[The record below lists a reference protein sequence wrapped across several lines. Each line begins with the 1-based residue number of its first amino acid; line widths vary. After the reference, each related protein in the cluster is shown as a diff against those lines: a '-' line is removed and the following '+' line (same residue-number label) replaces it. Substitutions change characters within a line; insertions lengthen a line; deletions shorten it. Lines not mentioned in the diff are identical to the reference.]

1 MPPQSA
7 ILLITGGG
15 YTELPCPT
23 LSVIITVTKKIFKT
37 LSLSL
42 SALKL
47 ILQALDTRVE
57 IFFIDL
63 MTDSCSRY
71 ACGNRVLMISKIL
84 MSRNEENLIFRKF

>member
-42 SALKL
+42 SLSALKL
-47 ILQALDTRVE
+47 ILRVLDTRVE

-63 MTDSCSRY
+63 MTDSCSLL
-71 ACGNRVLMISKIL
+71 RVWQSCFDDL
-84 MSRNEENLIFRKF
+84 ENLDVS